1 MRKCPEA
8 VDAVVG
14 AHAAFTEA
22 AESHIAGCQMDEDIV
37 DTAAAETAAGSYF
50 PGGFFVAGEEVEG
63 QWMSHR
69 VDLCYRASQ
78 RFVGEDRK
86 YRSKDLLLHDRIVE
100 SYVIKDRW
108 CDLKCFTAGTAT
120 ADGFGRIDQA
130 VDTVEMFFVD
140 DLPVIPVFQ
149 RFFAVL
155 AADLAAKF
163 CNQCVLDLRG
173 AVNIVRS
180 HAGLA
185 AV

>member
-108 CDLKCFTAGTAT
+108 FDL
-120 ADGFGRIDQA
+120 
-130 VDTVEMFFVD
+130 M
-140 DLPVIPVFQ
+140 
-149 RFFAVL
+149 
-155 AADLAAKF
+155 
-163 CNQCVLDLRG
+163 
-173 AVNIVRS
+173 NILVR
-180 HAGLA
+180 
-185 AV
+185 

>member
-1 MRKCPEA
+1 MPLSPKPPNPILLVARWMRTSLIQPPPKPQREVTSREA
-8 VDAVVG
+8 
-14 AHAAFTEA
+14 
-22 AESHIAGCQMDEDIV
+22 
-37 DTAAAETAAGSYF
+37 
-50 PGGFFVAGEEVEG
+50 FFVAGEEVEG

-86 YRSKDLLLHDRIVE
+86 YRSEDLLLHDRIVE

-108 CDLKCFTAGTAT
+108 FDLKCFTAGTAT

-163 CNQCVLDLRG
+163 CNQCVFDLRV
-173 AVNIVRS
+173 AVI
-180 HAGLA
+180 
-185 AV
+185 